1 MGVELGVRGAKAFL
15 AYLNAHNNSQGQQAC
30 PVHGRICITFHREQV
45 AEVGRELR
53 WSGTEAGAHLPG
65 RALSCRCGGR
75 EGQRP
80 SLPDSRDPMLSLE
93 HGRQQLLAAHSRR
106 LHSCLNSLLP
116 KPCPCPTVYAR
127 IQQDCVPNSVLGVGV
142 AQ

>member
-53 WSGTEAGAHLPG
+53 WSGTRSWGSPARAGSVLPLRREG
-65 RALSCRCGGR
+65 RAASQSPRLSGPHAVPGAW
-75 EGQRP
+75 ET
-80 SLPDSRDPMLSLE
+80 
-93 HGRQQLLAAHSRR
+93 AAAGS
-106 LHSCLNSLLP
+106 SF
-116 KPCPCPTVYAR
+116 
-127 IQQDCVPNSVLGVGV
+127 
-142 AQ
+142 